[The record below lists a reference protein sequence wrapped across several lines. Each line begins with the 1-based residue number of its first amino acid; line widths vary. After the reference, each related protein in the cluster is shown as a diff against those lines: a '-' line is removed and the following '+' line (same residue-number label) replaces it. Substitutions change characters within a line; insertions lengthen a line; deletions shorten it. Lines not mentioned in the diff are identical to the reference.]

1 MEAARSACIAADGAF
16 PMPPKSDVAVN
27 GPSFVAE
34 GVSWD
39 RFNSFDLDQAA
50 DGPRKLP
57 SSKHKVDKV

>member
-1 MEAARSACIAADGAF
+1 
-16 PMPPKSDVAVN
+16 MPPKSDVAVN

-57 SSKHKVDKV
+57 SSKNKVDKV